1 MLAELVLTTVL
12 VMFASLIGV
21 ITVWRGVGDW
31 LRKNTGYVT
40 SFAAGVFLVVTMTLA
55 QHALAESDLVLPI
68 VAYMLAGFG
77 LIYGLSNLTQFFHH
91 HYHSS
96 SEHEHTKSEA
106 YRILFSDGLHNIGDG
121 LLLAVSF
128 QISVAT
134 GITAGLAVFFHE
146 LVQEISE
153 FFVLKKSGLSTRRA
167 LLYNLGVS
175 ATILVGAVLGTIAIN
190 QVEFLH
196 IPLLG
201 LTAGSFLVVIA
212 HDLIPHSIREA
223 RAQHDVYQH
232 IYWFLLGVILMLA
245 AKLLLP
251 H

>member
-55 QHALAESDLVLPI
+55 QHALVESALILPV
-68 VAYMLAGFG
+68 VAYMLAGVG

-91 HYHSS
+91 HHDSG
-96 SEHEHTKSEA
+96 SEHEHTKPEA
-106 YRILFSDGLHNIGDG
+106 YRILLSDGFHNIGDG

-128 QISVAT
+128 QISVAA
-134 GITAGLAVFFHE
+134 GIAAGIAVFFHE

-153 FFVLKKSGLSTRRA
+153 FFVLKNSGLSTRRA
-167 LLYNLGVS
+167 LLYNFGVS
-175 ATILVGAVLGTIAIN
+175 ATILVGAVLGTVAIN
-190 QVEFLH
+190 QAELLRL
-196 IPLLG
+196 PLLG

-223 RAQHDVYQH
+223 RARYDIYQH
-232 IYWFLLGVILMLA
+232 VHWFLLGVILMLA